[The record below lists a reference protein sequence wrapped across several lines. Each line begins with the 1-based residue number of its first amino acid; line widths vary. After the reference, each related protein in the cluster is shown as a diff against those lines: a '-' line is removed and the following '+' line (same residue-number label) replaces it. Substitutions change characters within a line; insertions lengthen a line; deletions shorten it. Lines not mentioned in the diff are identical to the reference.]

1 MRVAKSSGV
10 IGHNVWDLVGTD
22 FLSLDFAELKFG
34 FFGLQGLE
42 DELALGVVEDSE
54 VLAGLLDGDDVH
66 YSSWEG
72 GVSSNF
78 PIDFY
83 AAFLIFHNHRDFS
96 IIEGIF
102 KTIPQNHCQGNRLSQ
117 FVGTGSGSGS
127 PDSSSFGKH
136 PAGGSG
142 NFVNMFFGAS
152 SHIAEELSK

>member
-1 MRVAKSSGV
+1 MEMTSKMRFKEYSWVIILGSNKS
-10 IGHNVWDLVGTD
+10 HT
-22 FLSLDFAELKFG
+22 
-34 FFGLQGLE
+34 
-42 DELALGVVEDSE
+42 
-54 VLAGLLDGDDVH
+54 H

-102 KTIPQNHCQGNRLSQ
+102 KTIPMNLKKLLVRKTSFFKELPQNHCQGNRLSQ

-127 PDSSSFGKH
+127 LLG
-136 PAGGSG
+136 
-142 NFVNMFFGAS
+142 
-152 SHIAEELSK
+152 L